1 MKKKIKTL
9 QIAVPNKG
17 RLQEPTLNII
27 RSIGLEFESDGRR
40 LSATVSNFED
50 IEIVYISAAAI
61 PEYVQN
67 GVVDLGITGLDL
79 IEERNIKVE
88 ILEKLGFGKTSLVVA
103 APEDSGIEKLT
114 DPNGKKIATTF
125 PFLAKKFLKKNKI
138 KAEVIEVDGAVE
150 ITPKL
155 GIVDAI
161 VDLSSSGTTL
171 KANKLVILATILDSE
186 AVLIGKKDSNK
197 DSETLKKLLIRLESV
212 LTARRKRYIMMNA
225 PAKILPQIKKIAP
238 GLSAPTIMNLSEPG
252 MIAVHSVIDAVDVW
266 RIINK
271 LKKIGASGILTVPI
285 ERMID

>member
-1 MKKKIKTL
+1 MKKTIKTL

-27 RSIGLEFESDGRR
+27 RSIGLEFESGDRR

-79 IEERNIKVE
+79 IEERNVKVE
-88 ILEKLGFGKTSLVVA
+88 ILEKLGFGRTSLVVA

-114 DPNGKKIATTF
+114 DLNGKKIATTF

-171 KANKLVILATILDSE
+171 KANQLVLLATILDSE

-197 DSETLKKLLIRLESV
+197 DNETLKKLLIRLESV

-266 RIINK
+266 RVINK

>member
-1 MKKKIKTL
+1 MKKNTKTL

-27 RSIGLEFESDGRR
+27 RSIGLEFESSDRK

-50 IEIVYISAAAI
+50 MEIVYISAATI

-67 GVVDLGITGLDL
+67 GVVDLGITGWDL
-79 IEERNIKVE
+79 VKEKNVE
-88 ILEKLGFGKTSLVVA
+88 VEVLQKLGFGKTSLVVA
-103 APEDSGIEKLT
+103 APEGSGIEKLT
-114 DPNGKKIATTF
+114 DLNGKKIATTF

-171 KANKLVILATILDSE
+171 KANKLTLLATILDSE
-186 AVLIGKKDSNK
+186 AVLIGGKTPIKEQDI
-197 DSETLKKLLIRLESV
+197 LKKLLIRLESV

-225 PAKILPQIKKIAP
+225 PAKILSQIKKIAP
-238 GLSAPTIMNLSEPG
+238 GLSSPTVMELSKPG

-266 RIINK
+266 RTINK
-271 LKKIGASGILTVPI
+271 LKKICASGILVVPI
-285 ERMID
+285 DRMID